1 MSGFTV
7 CNGQPLRRTWL
18 ATVLKYSRN
27 DQSGLLTSTN
37 PEIDWLGW
45 FSWISIAV
53 CHSLRVT
60 HPYSSTGAINLCLT
74 LASSSFCLTMQSMH
88 PAWPLPVR
96 TNATAT
102 AVFLRPKHWASSAR
116 RLKSSSRLHSLHKK
130 DITRKNFRTRPAP
143 SRTCCR
149 LAAVLV
155 LLRPWWRRRRKPLS
169 PNSNGCRKTVQKWMR
184 EWLFYDILCILL

>member
-1 MSGFTV
+1 MPSCNGPFPGGGAAHTPAQQPKKTSSIGSAASLELRPQIAALLSHLNLPEITWSSIVLHHFSSALLISTSHQHFSSALLISTSHQHFLHSAIIALTRRMSGFTV

-18 ATVLKYSRN
+18 ATVLKYSHN

-74 LASSSFCLTMQSMH
+74 LASSSF
-88 PAWPLPVR
+88 
-96 TNATAT
+96 
-102 AVFLRPKHWASSAR
+102 
-116 RLKSSSRLHSLHKK
+116 
-130 DITRKNFRTRPAP
+130 I
-143 SRTCCR
+143 
-149 LAAVLV
+149 
-155 LLRPWWRRRRKPLS
+155 
-169 PNSNGCRKTVQKWMR
+169 
-184 EWLFYDILCILL
+184 

>member
-1 MSGFTV
+1 
-7 CNGQPLRRTWL
+7 
-18 ATVLKYSRN
+18 
-27 DQSGLLTSTN
+27 
-37 PEIDWLGW
+37 
-45 FSWISIAV
+45 
-53 CHSLRVT
+53 
-60 HPYSSTGAINLCLT
+60 
-74 LASSSFCLTMQSMH
+74 MQSMH

-130 DITRKNFRTRPAP
+130 GITRKNFRTRPAP

-155 LLRPWWRRRRKPLS
+155 LLHPWWRRRRKPLS
-169 PNSNGCRKTVQKWMR
+169 PNSNGCKNTVQKWIR
-184 EWLFYDILCILL
+184 EWLFYDILCILLYFWKIMGRGWKKMINQRRTQFTDRPKWKETKVWATPGLAYCSAQKYAVLLFVSTHHCCFC